1 MRVLVVEDD
10 ERTAELLRRGLIEEG
25 YGVDLAGDGVE
36 ALWRG
41 SEVDYDAIV
50 LDLML
55 PGLDGFEVCARLRAR
70 GRWAPVL
77 MLTAR
82 VDVDDRIRGLDAGAD
97 DYLPKPFSFGELTA
111 RLRAL
116 VRRGSDPRPVI
127 LAAGPVRLDPAAHR
141 VWHRDTPVE
150 LSAKEFA
157 LLHLLLRHPDEVLS
171 RTFIID
177 HVWDNAFDASSN
189 IVDQYVRYLRRKID
203 EPGGESLV
211 DTVRGV
217 GYRLRTHTR
226 SDEPDAADRVAGPTR
241 TTESAP
247 MPGPPSGSTSGSG
260 SGSVGL
266 DLGPTT
272 AVG

>member
-10 ERTAELLRRGLIEEG
+10 ERTAALLRRGLVEEG
-25 YGVDLAGDGVE
+25 YAVDLAAEGPE
-36 ALWRG
+36 AVWRG
-41 SEVDYDAIV
+41 CEVDYDAIV

-55 PGLDGFEVCARLRAR
+55 PGLDGFEVCAQLRAR

-116 VRRGSDPRPVI
+116 VRRGADQRPVI
-127 LAAGPVRLDPAAHR
+127 LTAAAVRLDPAAHR
-141 VWHRDTPVE
+141 VWRHGEPVD

-157 LLHLLLRHPDEVLS
+157 LLHLLLRHPEQVLT

-177 HVWDNAFDASSN
+177 HVWDDAFDATSN
-189 IVDQYVRYLRRKID
+189 VVDQYVRYLRRKLD
-203 EPGGESLV
+203 DPGAPSLV
-211 DTVRGV
+211 ETIRGV
-217 GYRLRTHTR
+217 GYRLHIPPATG
-226 SDEPDAADRVAGPTR
+226 PDTPSG
-241 TTESAP
+241 
-247 MPGPPSGSTSGSG
+247 PGPG
-260 SGSVGL
+260 
-266 DLGPTT
+266 T
-272 AVG
+272 ASASE

>member
-10 ERTAELLRRGLIEEG
+10 ERTAALLRRGLVEEG
-25 YGVDLAGDGVE
+25 YAVDLAADGPE
-36 ALWRG
+36 AVWRG

-82 VDVDDRIRGLDAGAD
+82 VDVDDRIRGLDSGAD

-116 VRRGSDPRPVI
+116 VRRGADRRPVI

-141 VWHRDTPVE
+141 VWRRGAPVD

-157 LLHLLLRHPDEVLS
+157 LLHLLLRHPEQVLT

-177 HVWDNAFDASSN
+177 HVWDDAFDATSN

-203 EPGGESLV
+203 DPDGESLIE
-211 DTVRGV
+211 TVRGV
-217 GYRLRTHTR
+217 GYRLHLPPESASSSAAVPDHPIINGVDDIPVA
-226 SDEPDAADRVAGPTR
+226 SDAGRGPVGPDAA
-241 TTESAP
+241 
-247 MPGPPSGSTSGSG
+247 PGMR
-260 SGSVGL
+260 
-266 DLGPTT
+266 
-272 AVG
+272 